1 MQCHINWISGCFL
14 KENMTML
21 SLHIQQDN
29 LCRYLVLSTEDVFIE
44 NWRKSEENISS
55 VVEPA
60 YLWRL
65 SCCDSVVEVKKDHFS
80 IDFLIITLRNE
91 DSFHI
96 TCLIKELVITMSL
109 DVPSYVPDDL
119 WTHADLHLSEHQP
132 LFWKMTAL
140 QQTSRMPFSLSS
152 SIYSNLAASSS
163 LPVVTFYP
171 ALDTFSWVSKS

>member
-1 MQCHINWISGCFL
+1 MLFKRKYDNVIFAYSARRSLQISCIINRGCFHRKL
-14 KENMTML
+14 KKKWRKYFFSGWAGL
-21 SLHIQQDN
+21 SLATQLLWFSDREEVRS
-29 LCRYLVLSTEDVFIE
+29 LF
-44 NWRKSEENISS
+44 NWFPYN
-55 VVEPA
+55 
-60 YLWRL
+60 
-65 SCCDSVVEVKKDHFS
+65 H
-80 IDFLIITLRNE
+80 TE

-96 TCLIKELVITMSL
+96 TCLIKRNGYNYEFGLYSIL
-109 DVPSYVPDDL
+109 FPDDL